1 MAEEKKEAAAVM
13 KQEFTA
19 PAVDIFSSPDTFA
32 GMWKVAVCLSK
43 SQMVPRNFQN
53 RPEDCMIALDMARRI
68 GASPIMILQNLYI
81 VYGKPAWSSQF
92 LISCLNSCG
101 KFSPLRYTMTGKK
114 GADTFGCIAWATD
127 KAGERL
133 ESPEITID
141 IAKKEG
147 WVQKDGSK
155 WKTMPD
161 LMLRYRAATLFAR
174 TYAPELTMGMHTVE
188 EEQDIIV
195 SASPVVTESKT
206 NHVLPAEPEEKKP
219 TEEERVQKVIDQLGI
234 PFTVEEVK
242 AYVQK
247 QGEMFIADTVIPN
260 LKKIADRMAEGG
272 QENA

>member
-1 MAEEKKEAAAVM
+1 M
-13 KQEFTA
+13 
-19 PAVDIFSSPDTFA
+19 
-32 GMWKVAVCLSK
+32 
-43 SQMVPRNFQN
+43 
-53 RPEDCMIALDMARRI
+53 
-68 GASPIMILQNLYI
+68 
-81 VYGKPAWSSQF
+81 
-92 LISCLNSCG
+92 
-101 KFSPLRYTMTGKK
+101 
-114 GADTFGCIAWATD
+114 
-127 KAGERL
+127 
-133 ESPEITID
+133 
-141 IAKKEG
+141 
-147 WVQKDGSK
+147 QKDGSK

-234 PFTVEEVK
+234 PFTVEEIK

-247 QGEMFIADTVIPN
+247 SGEMFIADTVIPN